1 MKIGAVAAV
10 VLLVGGMSAQ
20 TRHSVVLH
28 VNESAGIRRTA
39 YPVNARVP
47 LPRGA
52 LTDGAKTRLMLD
64 GKEIPAQI
72 LPETML
78 WPDGSIQWLQVDFN
92 ASIGPRETAQ
102 YELQYGEGV
111 TPGVSLNGPGGNG
124 LAVSETAETI
134 TVGRVQF
141 NKSGAPLLA
150 SVKYRSELIGKGVN
164 GLVVTDAAGHEHDL
178 SSATDLKTEVVKSGP
193 LYVGIRYTGRLPVDS
208 GYSVPF
214 RMLVEMPNSKAWV
227 KVTALVDDPA
237 KRLREIAFETP
248 LSLGPMPWVWD
259 FGTER
264 WTYGALRGATEAVE
278 LTQSVKAAGTSDW
291 KIETGPA
298 GNGQAYEA
306 GTMDRNK
313 VIRWGHIQDGK
324 EAIAFAVDVEDGRAP
339 VIGTRRMT
347 IRGDGQLAIRFAPLR
362 ARGTLLMTVY
372 EHYVAPPVQIGAATS
387 PSSALSP
394 LVVTVDAKK

>member
-1 MKIGAVAAV
+1 
-10 VLLVGGMSAQ
+10 
-20 TRHSVVLH
+20 
-28 VNESAGIRRTA
+28 
-39 YPVNARVP
+39 
-47 LPRGA
+47 
-52 LTDGAKTRLMLD
+52 
-64 GKEIPAQI
+64 
-72 LPETML
+72 
-78 WPDGSIQWLQVDFN
+78 
-92 ASIGPRETAQ
+92 
-102 YELQYGEGV
+102 
-111 TPGVSLNGPGGNG
+111 
-124 LAVSETAETI
+124 
-134 TVGRVQF
+134 
-141 NKSGAPLLA
+141 
-150 SVKYRSELIGKGVN
+150 
-164 GLVVTDAAGHEHDL
+164 
-178 SSATDLKTEVVKSGP
+178 
-193 LYVGIRYTGRLPVDS
+193 
-208 GYSVPF
+208 
-214 RMLVEMPNSKAWV
+214 MLVEMPNSKAWV

-237 KRLREIAFETP
+237 KKLREIAFETP

-362 ARGTLLMTVY
+362 ASGTLLMTVY